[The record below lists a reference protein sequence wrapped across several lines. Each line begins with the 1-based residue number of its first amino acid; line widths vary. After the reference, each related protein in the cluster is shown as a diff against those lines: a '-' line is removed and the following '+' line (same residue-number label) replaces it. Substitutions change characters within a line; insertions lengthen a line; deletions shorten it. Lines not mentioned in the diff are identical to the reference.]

1 MTTHTVP
8 RRQSRLDCPA
18 PDVKATLDR
27 LKGRPV
33 PAGWRTRKKP
43 TFNSAV

>member
-1 MTTHTVP
+1 MTSTAP
-8 RRQSRLDCPA
+8 RRQSRLDRPA

-27 LKGRPV
+27 LTGRPV
-33 PAGWRTRKKP
+33 PAGWRTRKTP